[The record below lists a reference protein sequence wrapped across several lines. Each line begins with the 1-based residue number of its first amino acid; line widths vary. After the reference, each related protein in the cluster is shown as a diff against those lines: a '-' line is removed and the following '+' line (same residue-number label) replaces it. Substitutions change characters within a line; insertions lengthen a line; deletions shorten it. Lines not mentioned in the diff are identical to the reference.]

1 MTQIFKSVISHA
13 TQDDNPASKIRS
25 IMLKSVAGS
34 RDLGQ
39 CEISRLL
46 LSEPHY
52 RSSFIHIT
60 VSLELNKREI
70 NCHSNTPNSPAT
82 KWSLLDYYAM
92 RKTNPLLIKHDHLLL
107 NFLEFAKRF
116 YISKNNLVLCS
127 NPDLTVVITH
137 PTVQYQP
144 LIKEIYNKYCFYQM
158 IKYSSWTI
166 ENLPEISN
174 ELNAT
179 ERWETFLSTASETV
193 KTALRFV
200 EI

>member
-1 MTQIFKSVISHA
+1 
-13 TQDDNPASKIRS
+13 
-25 IMLKSVAGS
+25 
-34 RDLGQ
+34 
-39 CEISRLL
+39 
-46 LSEPHY
+46 
-52 RSSFIHIT
+52 
-60 VSLELNKREI
+60 
-70 NCHSNTPNSPAT
+70 
-82 KWSLLDYYAM
+82 M

-127 NPDLTVVITH
+127 NLDLTVVITH

-174 ELNAT
+174 ELNAI
-179 ERWETFLSTASETV
+179 ERWETFLSTASSNNG
-193 KTALRFV
+193 KLRI
-200 EI
+200 EG